1 LGLAVHGYAIAGRCL
16 ELALEW
22 ARRRETFGRKLA
34 QRQVIRHKLA
44 EMARRADVAR
54 EYTPAVARRLQAGE
68 DVTLQV
74 SMAKNTAV
82 EACGFSRLRLRWR
95 WASSEPRPVRARPSS
110 SANPANFSTTRS
122 ESPTAGSR

>member
-1 LGLAVHGYAIAGRCL
+1 WVPAANLVGEEDTSFRQLIRNFQSERIGLAVHRYAIAGRCL
-16 ELALEW
+16 DLALEW

-44 EMARRADVAR
+44 EIARRADVAR
-54 EYTPAVARRLQAGE
+54 EYTLATARRLLAGE

-82 EACGFSRLRLRWR
+82 EAC
-95 WASSEPRPVRARPSS
+95 E
-110 SANPANFSTTRS
+110 
-122 ESPTAGSR
+122 